1 MNDKL
6 MEIYNALKANPVI
19 AEKCENRIKFYE
31 YPETADTSKAFMII
45 TPLDVPSAF
54 LYGSDNELSIEF
66 MYQIDVQSNNRQE
79 VKDIQ
84 IAVKNTLRENDF
96 KQLSGGLDRYF
107 SETKRYVDARRY
119 IGASKIYDTNY

>member
-6 MEIYNALKANPVI
+6 MEIYNVLKANPVI

-45 TPLDVPSAF
+45 TPLDIPSAF
-54 LYGSDNELSIEF
+54 LYGSNDELSVEF
-66 MYQIDVQSNNRQE
+66 MYQVDVQSHSRQE
-79 VKDIQ
+79 TKEIQ

-119 IGASKIYDTNY
+119 KGISKLYKTDY